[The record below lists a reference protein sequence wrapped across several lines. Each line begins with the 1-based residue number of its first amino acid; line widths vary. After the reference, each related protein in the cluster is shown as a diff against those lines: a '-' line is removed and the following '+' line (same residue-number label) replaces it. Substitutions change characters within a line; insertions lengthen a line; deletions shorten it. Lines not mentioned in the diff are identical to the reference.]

1 MENRHYTF
9 NERWYLMA
17 EQSSMEFDFDDWA
30 GLYLEN
36 PQEFEARRQTTLMI
50 EMMRGSPEQYAAGK
64 KLLESYEQRAKGCS
78 PEQRMQIAASMMMES
93 AQELGT
99 ELMLLKDALQ
109 KLEADASTNVDATSV
124 AETPD
129 TKEPML
135 AKK

>member
-1 MENRHYTF
+1 
-9 NERWYLMA
+9 MA

-36 PQEFEARRQTTLMI
+36 PQEFEARRQATLMI

-64 KLLESYEQRAKGCS
+64 KLLEGYEKRAKGCS
-78 PEQRMQIAASMMMES
+78 AEQRMQIAASMMMDS

-109 KLEADASTNVDATSV
+109 KLEVDANTNVDIHT
-124 AETPD
+124 D
-129 TKEPML
+129 TRTNAAL
-135 AKK
+135 NANANT